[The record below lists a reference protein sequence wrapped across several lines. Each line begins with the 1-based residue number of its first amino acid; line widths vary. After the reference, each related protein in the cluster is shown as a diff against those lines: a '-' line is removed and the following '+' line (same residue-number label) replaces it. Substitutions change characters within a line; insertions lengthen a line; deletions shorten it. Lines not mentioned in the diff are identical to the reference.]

1 MRLDPNEI
9 FKEHRVEQLANS
21 QTANNKAF
29 SYDNFNFSFYIGAFY
44 IFSFLLSAVLF
55 LLYIKYSRKYKN
67 ILNKIEE
74 DFQSRKP
81 QKMAKILMDLE

>member
-9 FKEHRVEQLANS
+9 FEGYNVKQLANS
-21 QTANNKAF
+21 QTANQQAF
-29 SYDNFNFSFYIGAFY
+29 AHNDFNFALYIGMFY

-81 QKMAKILMDLE
+81 QKMAKILLDLE